1 MELLDAPARPVAEF
15 SVHLRRKRPG
25 VKGLKSCA
33 YVVSVYKLDGAEG
46 YAVFAF
52 DAEAPKFEPVEMW
65 AWHPSCRFE
74 PVEMH
79 LGGMRFGGS
88 DVWVGGRVDGL
99 GSAVF
104 EGCVRVMGRKWRD

>member
-1 MELLDAPARPVAEF
+1 VELLDAPARPVAEF

-52 DAEAPKFEPVEMW
+52 DAEAPKFEPVEM
-65 AWHPSCRFE
+65 
-74 PVEMH
+74 H